1 MHRSIISAVLL
12 VFASACRPT
21 YGGPHC
27 EAITTSTPP
36 ESIPE
41 FDPAELHTPR
51 DTLFTYP
58 NPFIAGT
65 EEIACCASTVL
76 FDSPRCTK
84 EVDCDAYLK
93 TLRTIGL
100 DGKYKN
106 ESCGPRQGVALNCV
120 LLIDAQNRIAGVHT
134 LCLD

>member
-1 MHRSIISAVLL
+1 MKCLVIGAFFAV
-12 VFASACRPT
+12 VASACRPT
-21 YGGPHC
+21 YGGPLCH
-27 EAITTSTPP
+27 AITTATPP

-41 FDPAELHTPR
+41 FDPARLAPAE

-65 EEIACCASTVL
+65 EEIACCSHPVQ

-93 TLRTIGL
+93 TLRTISLG
-100 DGKYKN
+100 GKYLQ
-106 ESCGPRQGVALNCV
+106 ETCGPRQGVALNCV
-120 LLIDAQNRIAGVHT
+120 LLIDEQNRIAGVHT